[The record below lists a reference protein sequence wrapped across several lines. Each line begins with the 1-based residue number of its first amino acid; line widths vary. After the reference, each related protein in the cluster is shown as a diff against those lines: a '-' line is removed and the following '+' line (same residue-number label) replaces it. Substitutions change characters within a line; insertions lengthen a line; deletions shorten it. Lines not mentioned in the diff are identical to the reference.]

1 MVTEHQTCMCDE
13 CGTMLL
19 VKGCSKVRKHD
30 NGIKQSII
38 SSVHAAR
45 LSTHPSI
52 RTRTSDECKDRIR
65 KMFTLRRNMKKE
77 SAVDLYSKKI
87 EARQTEIQT
96 AMSQLKKEMEPPHPK
111 IPEG

>member
-30 NGIKQSII
+30 NGIKQHYIKCPRCKAEYTSFY
-38 SSVHAAR
+38 
-45 LSTHPSI
+45 TNEDI
-52 RTRTSDECKDRIR
+52 RRMQHRIR

-87 EARQTEIQT
+87 EAAQTEIQT